1 MKQFLHDVQ
10 HETEN
15 YVQFRTVRPTV
26 KQTKYQTLEIDLEMT
41 QILIH
46 KD

>member
-1 MKQFLHDVQ
+1 MSRMRQKITKHVQ
-10 HETEN
+10 L
-15 YVQFRTVRPTV
+15 RTVRPTV
-26 KQTKYQTLEIDLEMT
+26 KQTKYQMLEIDLEMT